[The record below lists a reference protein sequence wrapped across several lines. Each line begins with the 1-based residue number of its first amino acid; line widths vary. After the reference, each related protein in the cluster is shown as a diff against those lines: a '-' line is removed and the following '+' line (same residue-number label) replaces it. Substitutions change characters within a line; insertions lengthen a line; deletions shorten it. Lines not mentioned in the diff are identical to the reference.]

1 MPGATKLLGVAL
13 CLALSAQTGSWR
25 QSFPTDG
32 LDLRTVGENT
42 FFMLKPGYQLTLRE
56 SGKTPTTLLVT
67 VLNETKNVGG
77 IEARVVEERES
88 KGAELVE
95 VSRNYFAIDD
105 KTKDV
110 YYLGEDVDMY
120 KNGKITSHEG
130 SWHHGTAGAR
140 LGLFVPG
147 KPAVGLRFYQEQAP
161 GVAMDRV
168 EIVSLIDTLTTPA
181 GTFKGCLKIRESS
194 PLEPLVRDY
203 KTFAPGIGLIK
214 DGDAVLVSFRN
225 SDGIR

>member
-1 MPGATKLLGVAL
+1 VLSGCKSLGVAL
-13 CLALSAQTGSWR
+13 CLVMGAQTTPWR
-25 QSFPTDG
+25 QSFPTEG

-42 FFMLKPGYQLTLRE
+42 YFILKPGSQL
-56 SGKTPTTLLVT
+56 SFSDNDKKKPTTLVIT

-88 KGAELVE
+88 KGGELVE
-95 VSRNYFAIDD
+95 VSLNYFAIDD

-120 KNGKITSHEG
+120 KNGKVTSHEG

-140 LGLFVPG
+140 FGLFVPG

-161 GVAMDRV
+161 RVAMDRV
-168 EIVSLIDTLTTPA
+168 EIVSVTDTLVTPA
-181 GTFKGCLKIRESS
+181 GTFTGCLRIKESS
-194 PLEPLVRDY
+194 PLEPLLRDY
-203 KTFAPGIGLIK
+203 KTFAPGIGLAR
-214 DGDAVLVSFRN
+214 DGDLVLVSHK
-225 SDGIR
+225 

>member
-1 MPGATKLLGVAL
+1 LGASKLFGVAVFV
-13 CLALSAQTGSWR
+13 ALSAQTGSWR

-32 LDLRTVGENT
+32 LDLRTVGENA
-42 FFMLKPGYQLTLRE
+42 FFILKPGYQLTLRE
-56 SGKTPTTLLVT
+56 SGKTPTTLVVT

-77 IEARVVEERES
+77 IETRVVEERES

-147 KPAVGLRFYQEQAP
+147 KAALGLRFYQEQAP

-168 EIVSLIDTLTTPA
+168 EIVSLTDTLATPA
-181 GTFKGCLKIRESS
+181 GTFKGCLKIKESS
-194 PLEPLVRDY
+194 PLEPLVHDY

-225 SDGIR
+225 SDGAR